1 MAEND
6 EQSLVQYAN
15 LCNKHVSRIW
25 ISNYISQNTVG
36 VNYLYIPSMPVCLK
50 IHTQVLIPMAQCNT
64 GISPVHQQWRYCR
77 FALSHRYDIMDTDI
91 SSPQSHTTDCINI
104 ATPYIL
110 HQCNIS
116 IYIIVT
122 PYRHHVWSYT
132 YFYMHMLAIT
142 PPYGE
147 SIYIVHS
154 RTSLV
159 TTQCSAMATTA
170 RLNMMMFWM
179 VFLYIFI

>member
-1 MAEND
+1 MI
-6 EQSLVQYAN
+6 
-15 LCNKHVSRIW
+15 SRI
-25 ISNYISQNTVG
+25 Q
-36 VNYLYIPSMPVCLK
+36 
-50 IHTQVLIPMAQCNT
+50 
-64 GISPVHQQWRYCR
+64 ISPTQ
-77 FALSHRYDIMDTDI
+77 
-91 SSPQSHTTDCINI
+91 PHTTDCINI

-179 VFLYIFI
+179 IFIYIYMASWNTVSIGPGYDLLPVGTKSLPKPMLTYRQLGPINSSLPWTKWPLFCRRYIQMHFREWKVWYVD